1 MIYLLQKIYSIF
13 FSALYKVNSAI
24 ILFFQIVFGKVHL
37 RDTILQIKKIGINSS
52 IIIVT
57 SGIFIGLVL
66 SLQGYYTLSKF
77 GAHSLLGVM
86 VALSVLRELGPVV
99 TAMLFAGRACSSIT
113 SEIGLMKATDQ
124 IDSLK
129 VMNVNPINFILSTR
143 FWACIV
149 SVPILT
155 LFFCSVSILAGYI
168 LSSSILGIG
177 YGEFWSNIQA
187 SVSLSDITNGMI
199 KSIVFS
205 IIISWIA
212 LYQGYYS
219 IPNSNGIAAA
229 TTRTVV
235 YCCMSILGADLILTS
250 IMFGGV

>member
-1 MIYLLQKIYSIF
+1 MSIFIKIYEIVISLLYSLFRSLILIINIVFSKLSIKDCITQIK
-13 FSALYKVNSAI
+13 AVGVNS
-24 ILFFQIVFGKVHL
+24 IV
-37 RDTILQIKKIGINSS
+37 
-52 IIIVT
+52 IIVT

-124 IDSLK
+124 INSLK
-129 VMNVNPINFILSTR
+129 VMNVNPISFILSTR
-143 FWACIV
+143 FWACMI
-149 SVPILT
+149 SGPILA
-155 LFFCSVSILAGYI
+155 LIFCSVSILAGFI
-168 LSSSILGIG
+168 LAEAALGIS
-177 YGEFWSNIQA
+177 YGEFWSNIQS
-187 SVSLSDITNGMI
+187 SVTLSDISNGII
-199 KSIVFS
+199 KSIAFAF
-205 IIISWIA
+205 ITAWIA
-212 LYQGYYS
+212 LYQGYYCVAD
-219 IPNSNGIAAA
+219 SNGIAKA

-235 YCCMSILGADLILTS
+235 YCCMSVLGADLILTS